1 MIGTLGGIV
10 FQVSSRRVFTF
21 GNLSRS
27 SGAQY
32 QKHEVILSK
41 AKLEFL
47 RPELET
53 ISLPIRLDKF
63 LGVNPLT
70 EINQIKKYVNT
81 GFRLPLII
89 GGKFYGHW
97 VIEKMEENWKNLDNR
112 GNIIVAELDLSLLES
127 PPG

>member
-10 FQVSSRRVFTF
+10 FQVSSSRVFTF
-21 GNLSRS
+21 GNLTRTG
-27 SGAQY
+27 GAQY

-47 RPELET
+47 RPELDT

-63 LGVNPLT
+63 LGVDPLT
-70 EINQIKKYVNT
+70 EINKMQEYKDVGY
-81 GFRLPLII
+81 RLPLII

-97 VIEKMEENWKNLDNR
+97 VIEKIGETWKNLDNR
-112 GNIIVAELDLSLLES
+112 GNIIVAEINLDLLES
-127 PPG
+127 VPG

>member
-10 FQVSSRRVFTF
+10 FQVSSTKVLTF
-21 GNLSRS
+21 GNLTRN

-53 ISLPIRLDKF
+53 ISLPIRLDRF
-63 LGVNPLT
+63 LGIDPLK
-70 EINQIKKYVNT
+70 EINKIKEYQST

-89 GGKFYGHW
+89 GGKFHGHW
-97 VIEKMEENWKNLDNR
+97 VIEKTSELWKNLDNR
-112 GNIIVAELDLSLLES
+112 GNIIVAEINIDLLES
-127 PPG
+127 VAG